1 MAERNLAILAA
12 REAELRFTQMT
23 RDTVGFLCGLD
34 EFNYQVCRTDDGRQV
49 LLTREL
55 VHSVEPTGVSLREVK
70 PEQHRETIRRNIAMF
85 VKVCAKNIESKK
97 EGDDG

>member
-1 MAERNLAILAA
+1 
-12 REAELRFTQMT
+12 MT
-23 RDTVGFLCGLD
+23 FV
-34 EFNYQVCRTDDGRQV
+34 
-49 LLTREL
+49 
-55 VHSVEPTGVSLREVK
+55 VEPTGVSLREVK